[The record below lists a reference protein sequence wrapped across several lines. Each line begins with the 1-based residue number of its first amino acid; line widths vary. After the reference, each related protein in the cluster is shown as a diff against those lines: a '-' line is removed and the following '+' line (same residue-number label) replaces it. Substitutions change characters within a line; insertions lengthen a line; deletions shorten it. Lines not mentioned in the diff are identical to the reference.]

1 MAVFIYKAKKG
12 PDETVDGRIEA
23 DSRVVALARLDALG
37 LSPISLDMDGSLDH
51 LGRVRRGRIP
61 ARDIT
66 VFTRQLAGLL
76 RAGVPILRAL
86 TTIQQQSSNPAFKA
100 VVDTIVSAIRDGST
114 LSETLGRSPHLFS
127 ELYVNM
133 VRAGESV
140 GVLDEMLLR
149 LAEAREREDELRG
162 RVLAAIAYP
171 ALVLGIGAAS
181 VFVILTFFLPRIV
194 HLFDGMH
201 TVLPLPT
208 RVVMAVSG
216 VFANWWGWL
225 LAGGAAAGWGIYR
238 LARTRHG
245 RLAFDAFVLRL
256 PVAGR
261 FALDTDL
268 VRFCRTLALLL
279 AGGVPIERALAL
291 SAKTLVNRR
300 LQEAVGQVGDDTV
313 RRGASLADGF
323 RRRPEIPLFL
333 TNMMAVGEEAGR
345 LDESLQEA
353 AAFYQRELERDLRL
367 MTTLLEPALILL
379 VGAVVGFI
387 IFAMLL
393 PIFQIGQGLH

>member
-1 MAVFIYKAKKG
+1 MAVFVYKAKKG
-12 PDETVDGRIEA
+12 PDQTVDGRIDA

-37 LSPISLDMDGSLDH
+37 LSPISLEVENSAGH
-51 LGRVRRGRIP
+51 RGRGRRRRVP
-61 ARDIT
+61 VRDIT

-86 TTIQQQSSNPAFKA
+86 TTIQQQSSNPAFRG
-100 VVDTIVSAIRDGST
+100 VVDGIVDTVRDGSM
-114 LSETLGRSPHLFS
+114 LSEALGRYPALFP

-140 GVLDEMLLR
+140 GALEEMLLR
-149 LAEAREREDELRG
+149 LAEARERDDELRG
-162 RVLAAIAYP
+162 RVLTAVAYP

-181 VFVILTFFLPRIV
+181 VFVILTFFLPRIL
-194 HLFDGMH
+194 HLFDGMN

-208 RVVMAVSG
+208 RIVMAVSG
-216 VFANWWGWL
+216 VFAHSWGWL
-225 LAGGAAAGWGIYR
+225 LAGSAAVGWGLYR
-238 LARTRHG
+238 YARTRHG
-245 RLAFDAFVLRL
+245 RLAIDAAVLRL
-256 PVAGR
+256 PLAGR

-268 VRFCRTLALLL
+268 VRFSRTLALLL

-300 LQEAVGQVGDDTV
+300 LREAVTQVGEDTIT
-313 RRGASLADGF
+313 RGASLADGF
-323 RRRPEIPLFL
+323 RRRPEIPPFL

>member
-51 LGRVRRGRIP
+51 LGRVRRGRIH

-300 LQEAVGQVGDDTV
+300 LQEAVSQVGEDAV

>member
-1 MAVFIYKAKKG
+1 MAVFVYKAKKG
-12 PDETVDGRIEA
+12 PGETVDGRIEA

-37 LSPISLDMDGSLDH
+37 LSPISLDVDEFAGRQGRIRH
-51 LGRVRRGRIP
+51 GRVP

-66 VFTRQLAGLL
+66 IFTRQLAGLL

-86 TTIQQQSSNPAFKA
+86 TTIQQQSANPAFRA
-100 VVDTIVSAIRDGST
+100 IVDDIVATVRDGSM
-114 LSETLGRSPHLFS
+114 LSEALGRRPAFFP

-140 GVLDEMLLR
+140 GALEEMLLR
-149 LAEAREREDELRG
+149 LAEARERDDELRG
-162 RVLAAIAYP
+162 RVLAAVAYP

-181 VFVILTFFLPRIV
+181 VFVILAFFLPRIL
-194 HLFDGMH
+194 HLFDGMN
-201 TVLPLPT
+201 TVLPWPT
-208 RVVMAVSG
+208 RMVMAVSG
-216 VFANWWGWL
+216 VFAHGWGWF
-225 LAGGAAAGWGIYR
+225 LAGGAAAGWGLYR
-238 LARTRHG
+238 YARTRRG
-245 RLAFDAFVLRL
+245 RLAIDAFVLRL

-268 VRFCRTLALLL
+268 VRFSRTLALLL
-279 AGGVPIERALAL
+279 AGGVPIERALTL

-300 LQEAVGQVGDDTV
+300 LQEAVIQVGDDTV

>member
-133 VRAGESV
+133 VRAGESASYNGLKLKPFGGLRHCSAMWFNSCKWSRPTFDNL
-140 GVLDEMLLR
+140 GV
-149 LAEAREREDELRG
+149 
-162 RVLAAIAYP
+162 AI
-171 ALVLGIGAAS
+171 
-181 VFVILTFFLPRIV
+181 
-194 HLFDGMH
+194 
-201 TVLPLPT
+201 
-208 RVVMAVSG
+208 
-216 VFANWWGWL
+216 
-225 LAGGAAAGWGIYR
+225 
-238 LARTRHG
+238 
-245 RLAFDAFVLRL
+245 
-256 PVAGR
+256 
-261 FALDTDL
+261 
-268 VRFCRTLALLL
+268 
-279 AGGVPIERALAL
+279 
-291 SAKTLVNRR
+291 
-300 LQEAVGQVGDDTV
+300 
-313 RRGASLADGF
+313 
-323 RRRPEIPLFL
+323 
-333 TNMMAVGEEAGR
+333 
-345 LDESLQEA
+345 
-353 AAFYQRELERDLRL
+353 
-367 MTTLLEPALILL
+367 
-379 VGAVVGFI
+379 I
-387 IFAMLL
+387 ISRMN
-393 PIFQIGQGLH
+393 QCNQNNH

>member
-1 MAVFIYKAKKG
+1 
-12 PDETVDGRIEA
+12 
-23 DSRVVALARLDALG
+23 
-37 LSPISLDMDGSLDH
+37 
-51 LGRVRRGRIP
+51 
-61 ARDIT
+61 
-66 VFTRQLAGLL
+66 
-76 RAGVPILRAL
+76 
-86 TTIQQQSSNPAFKA
+86 
-100 VVDTIVSAIRDGST
+100 
-114 LSETLGRSPHLFS
+114 
-127 ELYVNM
+127 
-133 VRAGESV
+133 
-140 GVLDEMLLR
+140 
-149 LAEAREREDELRG
+149 
-162 RVLAAIAYP
+162 
-171 ALVLGIGAAS
+171 
-181 VFVILTFFLPRIV
+181 
-194 HLFDGMH
+194 MH
-201 TVLPLPT
+201 TVLPFPT

-225 LAGGAAAGWGIYR
+225 LAGGAVIGWALYR
-238 LARTRHG
+238 YARTRGG

-300 LQEAVGQVGDDTV
+300 LQQAVTEVGDDTV
-313 RRGASLADGF
+313 KRGASLADGF